1 LFVRQR
7 RVVSE
12 DWERLRR
19 QWENGHG
26 VDAVLT
32 FLALGATTAAAMLD
46 RP

>member
-7 RVVSE
+7 RIVPE

-19 QWENGHG
+19 QWEYGHG